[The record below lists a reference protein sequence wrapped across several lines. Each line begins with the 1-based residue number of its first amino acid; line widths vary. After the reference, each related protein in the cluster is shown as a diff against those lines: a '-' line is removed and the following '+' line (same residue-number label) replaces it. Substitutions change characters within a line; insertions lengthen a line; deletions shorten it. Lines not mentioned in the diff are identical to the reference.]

1 MEELFEQII
10 YQAIKKNV
18 SDIHLQ
24 CTEKGVIK
32 FRICGEL
39 LTYETYEKTNIIQLM
54 NYIRFIS
61 KIDLNYYRKPQTGHY
76 VYVLNN
82 KKYEIAIENPI
93 NNEYEVLKGE
103 SISIINTNINQNYY
117 EYNKKHYHDII
128 NPKTLMPANNFVGV
142 TVITNQIKD
151 AFVLS
156 KFIFLSS
163 FENGKNLVK
172 ENKNLEVKW
181 YIDENKIE
189 ETSNFNKYE

>member
-82 KKYEIAIENPI
+82 KKY
-93 NNEYEVLKGE
+93 KGD
-103 SISIINTNINQNYY
+103 Y
-117 EYNKKHYHDII
+117 
-128 NPKTLMPANNFVGV
+128 MPYG
-142 TVITNQIKD
+142 
-151 AFVLS
+151 
-156 KFIFLSS
+156 
-163 FENGKNLVK
+163 E
-172 ENKNLEVKW
+172 
-181 YIDENKIE
+181 
-189 ETSNFNKYE
+189 

>member
-61 KIDLNYYRKPQTGHY
+61 KIDFYLKLNIHSIKFFLVVPVRSRS
-76 VYVLNN
+76 NN
-82 KKYEIAIENPI
+82 
-93 NNEYEVLKGE
+93 
-103 SISIINTNINQNYY
+103 S
-117 EYNKKHYHDII
+117 
-128 NPKTLMPANNFVGV
+128 
-142 TVITNQIKD
+142 
-151 AFVLS
+151 
-156 KFIFLSS
+156 
-163 FENGKNLVK
+163 
-172 ENKNLEVKW
+172 
-181 YIDENKIE
+181 
-189 ETSNFNKYE
+189 

>member
-61 KIDLNYYRKPQTGHY
+61 KIDLNYYRKPQTRHY

-82 KKYEIAIENPI
+82 KKYNLRISSLIGKDMDSIVIRILNNHQKLSLEKDVYKRQGLI
-93 NNEYEVLKGE
+93 NAT
-103 SISIINTNINQNYY
+103 I
-117 EYNKKHYHDII
+117 
-128 NPKTLMPANNFVGV
+128 
-142 TVITNQIKD
+142 
-151 AFVLS
+151 
-156 KFIFLSS
+156 SS
-163 FENGKNLVK
+163 FSFNISLRGIKICFK
-172 ENKNLEVKW
+172 EIK
-181 YIDENKIE
+181 
-189 ETSNFNKYE
+189 ETSIEMCIRDRMNGEKVYNYAKKLMDE

>member
-82 KKYEIAIENPI
+82 KKYTAIPSIKEPNPI
-93 NNEYEVLKGE
+93 IRKYRSLR
-103 SISIINTNINQNYY
+103 SI
-117 EYNKKHYHDII
+117 
-128 NPKTLMPANNFVGV
+128 
-142 TVITNQIKD
+142 
-151 AFVLS
+151 
-156 KFIFLSS
+156 
-163 FENGKNLVK
+163 
-172 ENKNLEVKW
+172 KW
-181 YIDENKIE
+181 
-189 ETSNFNKYE
+189 

>member
-82 KKYEIAIENPI
+82 KKYNLRIFPTI
-93 NNEYEVLKGE
+93 K
-103 SISIINTNINQNYY
+103 
-117 EYNKKHYHDII
+117 I
-128 NPKTLMPANNFVGV
+128 NPVYFTHFMISNCL
-142 TVITNQIKD
+142 
-151 AFVLS
+151 
-156 KFIFLSS
+156 
-163 FENGKNLVK
+163 KNR
-172 ENKNLEVKW
+172 
-181 YIDENKIE
+181 
-189 ETSNFNKYE
+189 